1 MRDNIV
7 PAMRMVREAADR
19 LEKIVP
25 DDFWPLPTYREM
37 LFVK

>member
-1 MRDNIV
+1 VSGTAV
-7 PAMRMVREAADR
+7 PVRAAADR

-25 DDFWPLPTYREM
+25 DDCWPLPTYRDM